1 MKSDF
6 KEEMK
11 MLRCLIDMYIQED
24 SKCAKCCIC
33 CEEKETCIY
42 RCQGIDEWITEENIA
57 RNCIECTEW

>member
-1 MKSDF
+1 
-6 KEEMK
+6 

-24 SKCAKCCIC
+24 SKCEKCCIC